1 MSERRG
7 QASTRWRA
15 SGTASSGVQPDLL
28 SSDDVSTCTIT
39 FVHTQT
45 QYLQMNFLSLIKV
58 FCRRLEFEGLSCV
71 FFCTWVRCDFCCIC
85 TCVCMC
91 GSSDTAYTHT
101 HTNMS
106 THRNIT
112 YTQNIL
118 DIRIYIHTYAFKP
131 EEESHGLR
139 PRRPSVERLLS

>member
-1 MSERRG
+1 M
-7 QASTRWRA
+7 WF
-15 SGTASSGVQPDLL
+15 
-28 SSDDVSTCTIT
+28 
-39 FVHTQT
+39 FVHGCGVIFVV
-45 QYLQMNFLSLIKV
+45 YV
-58 FCRRLEFEGLSCV
+58 RVCACVVRLTLH
-71 FFCTWVRCDFCCIC
+71 
-85 TCVCMC
+85 
-91 GSSDTAYTHT
+91 THT
-101 HTNMS
+101 HTQTYIEIMS